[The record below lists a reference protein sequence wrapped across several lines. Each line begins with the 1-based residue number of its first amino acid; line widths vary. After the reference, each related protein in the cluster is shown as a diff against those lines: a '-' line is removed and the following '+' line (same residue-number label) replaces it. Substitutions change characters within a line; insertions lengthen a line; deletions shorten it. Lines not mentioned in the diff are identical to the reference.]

1 MNIYTQDKCLLSN
14 IRVLYPFL
22 ISVFIMFLSTAHAKD
37 VEKKAAH
44 ITVKMLS
51 ELVSNEEQSVPASV
65 LSLNKPMLSAQ
76 ISAKVEKIN
85 VDIGDNVKKG
95 DVLVVLN
102 CLDYQYA
109 QQQAKA
115 NYLARKAQ
123 AAFTE
128 KTYKRNKRLVQQATL
143 PRNSLD
149 QSESEYLSIKSD
161 IEGLKV
167 QVSTTELNVRRCKI
181 TAPFSGQI
189 TQRQVQKGQ
198 LVSANT
204 LLLELLQTK
213 NLQVS
218 AELSSKQSQQLKQA
232 EKIYFKADGKKS
244 TVKLHKVVSLIK
256 ENTRTQTVRFHL
268 PEKSTWIAGT
278 AGRIAWKNKQVQL
291 PANYLSKRNGKL
303 GVLIMNKNTVEF
315 ITLKGAEE
323 GQATNINLPL
333 NTQII
338 DSGRLTVRDKQ
349 VVKVQ

>member
-1 MNIYTQDKCLLSN
+1 MNIYTQDKCLISN
-14 IRVLYPFL
+14 IRFLYSFF
-22 ISVFIMFLSTAHAKD
+22 ISAFIIFSSTVQADDIKT
-37 VEKKAAH
+37 EITH
-44 ITVKMLS
+44 ITVKTLS
-51 ELVSNEEQSVPASV
+51 DIALNKEQSIPANV

-95 DVLVVLN
+95 DVLIVLD

-109 QQQAKA
+109 QQQARA

-123 AAFTE
+123 AAFAK
-128 KTYKRNKRLVQQATL
+128 KTYKRNKRLAQQATI

-161 IEGLKV
+161 IEGLKA
-167 QVSTTELNVRRCKI
+167 QLNTAGLNVKRCKI

-218 AELSSKQSQQLKQA
+218 AELSSKQSQQIKQA
-232 EKIYFKADGKKS
+232 DKIYFKADGKRS
-244 TVKLHKVVSLIK
+244 AVKLHKIVSLIK
-256 ENTRTQTVRFHL
+256 ENTRTQSVRFLL
-268 PEKSTWIAGT
+268 PDENTWITGT
-278 AGRIAWKNKQVQL
+278 AGRIVWKNSQAQL
-291 PANYLSKRNGKL
+291 PADYLSKRNGKL
-303 GVLIMNKNTVEF
+303 GVLIVNKNTVEF
-315 ITLKGAEE
+315 IALKEAEE
-323 GQATNINLPL
+323 GQATSIDLPA
-333 NTQII
+333 NTQIV
-338 DSGRLTVRDKQ
+338 DSGRLTVHDKQ
-349 VVKVQ
+349 VVKIQ